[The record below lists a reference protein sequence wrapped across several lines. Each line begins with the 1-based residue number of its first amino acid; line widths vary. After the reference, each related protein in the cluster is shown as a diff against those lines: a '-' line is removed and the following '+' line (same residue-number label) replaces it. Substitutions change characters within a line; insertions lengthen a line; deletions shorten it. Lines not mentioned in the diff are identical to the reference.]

1 MLIGASFKAYPTIN
15 QKIVLSQWMG
25 CSRFLWNAKC
35 EEFSYFLAFAKKYCP
50 VNLKIPVDQSYS
62 QFKSKTFSSWLFD
75 CPSQIL
81 RNTTTNWYNTYKKF
95 LKKQCG
101 KPQKKKKT
109 NRESVHLTRELFS
122 FEKKG
127 NSWRLSIGT
136 RSRNIGVLKLNIHRK
151 FEIPNSIIVIKEN
164 GDYRVSFCFEDAINE
179 ENLLTQKQHLEYLK
193 DFEQKELE
201 SFTVGIDRGVK
212 RPIQTECE
220 LFDLTKEQKRK
231 KIAKEIAIKR
241 HQKRLSNQNKGSNR
255 RKRTKKHLGRAHK
268 KIQNIRKDFCHKASR
283 SLVDNPK
290 YKVFILEDLKTK
302 NMTKKPQGKKDLNSN
317 KWKKNRAKAKA
328 GLNRSILDKGWYMF
342 ENFLSYKSHRAL
354 KAFYKVAAHYTSQ
367 ECSDCGYT
375 HPSNRKSQEHF
386 HCGCCGYFENADI
399 NASKVIKKRA
409 INLILNS
416 GTELSKRGVLLD
428 KGRGAKVRHK
438 EDEFSICSG
447 YETSKKKSLTVNC

>member
-1 MLIGASFKAYPTIN
+1 M
-15 QKIVLSQWMG
+15 
-25 CSRFLWNAKC
+25 
-35 EEFSYFLAFAKKYCP
+35 
-50 VNLKIPVDQSYS
+50 
-62 QFKSKTFSSWLFD
+62 
-75 CPSQIL
+75 
-81 RNTTTNWYNTYKKF
+81 
-95 LKKQCG
+95 
-101 KPQKKKKT
+101 
-109 NRESVHLTRELFS
+109 
-122 FEKKG
+122 
-127 NSWRLSIGT
+127 
-136 RSRNIGVLKLNIHRK
+136 
-151 FEIPNSIIVIKEN
+151 
-164 GDYRVSFCFEDAINE
+164 
-179 ENLLTQKQHLEYLK
+179 
-193 DFEQKELE
+193 
-201 SFTVGIDRGVK
+201 
-212 RPIQTECE
+212 
-220 LFDLTKEQKRK
+220 
-231 KIAKEIAIKR
+231 
-241 HQKRLSNQNKGSNR
+241 
-255 RKRTKKHLGRAHK
+255 
-268 KIQNIRKDFCHKASR
+268 
-283 SLVDNPK
+283 DNPK